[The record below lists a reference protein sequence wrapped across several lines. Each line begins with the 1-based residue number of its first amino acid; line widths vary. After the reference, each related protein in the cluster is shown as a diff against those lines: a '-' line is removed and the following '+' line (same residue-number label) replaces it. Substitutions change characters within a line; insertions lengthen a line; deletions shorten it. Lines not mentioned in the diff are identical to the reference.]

1 MSILINSRNPSQ
13 RGILSVE
20 DIWKVHSTAW
30 DVRCDLHFTGEKL
43 KPTTLCE
50 IICLKSSLRIVE
62 NKFNPTFMMKDPAIS
77 PQELEQI

>member
-1 MSILINSRNPSQ
+1 M
-13 RGILSVE
+13 LSVE

-62 NKFNPTFMMKDPAIS
+62 NKFNPTFMMKDPEIS
-77 PQELEQI
+77 PQELEKTCWFY